1 MLKRIY
7 IDNFRCFVNF
17 EYKPERKQ
25 LLLGANGSGKSSLRD
40 AVRLLKEFIT
50 GKGMPFTQSS
60 LTRWQDHPL
69 QVFEI
74 EVLLNERLY
83 LYRVEFRYLSKA
95 TLPSVNLERLSV
107 DGKPVLEI
115 LDGVAT
121 NYQGNQSRIGI
132 EWQLGIKNS
141 SVLNLLGGTSEEI
154 REFLGWVSNKLFSLR
169 INPAEM
175 DEIAT
180 REARSPYEDFANIA
194 SYYRYLIQND
204 TEGNLGLTTD
214 LKEVLDS
221 FQTLQFKDSDAG
233 RRLIARFGS
242 SSTSI
247 NFGLNEL
254 SDGQRSLIALYMILH
269 FLIAKGHTIFL
280 DEPDNFISLREIQ
293 PWLLAAEDAVE
304 ESKGQLILISHHPEI
319 LNYWAREYGLLFSRE
334 ENGHVRTKPYREV
347 ADTGLAPA
355 ETIARGWED
364 E

>member
-1 MLKRIY
+1 
-7 IDNFRCFVNF
+7 
-17 EYKPERKQ
+17 
-25 LLLGANGSGKSSLRD
+25 
-40 AVRLLKEFIT
+40 
-50 GKGMPFTQSS
+50 
-60 LTRWQDHPL
+60 
-69 QVFEI
+69 
-74 EVLLNERLY
+74 
-83 LYRVEFRYLSKA
+83 
-95 TLPSVNLERLSV
+95 
-107 DGKPVLEI
+107 
-115 LDGVAT
+115 
-121 NYQGNQSRIGI
+121 
-132 EWQLGIKNS
+132 
-141 SVLNLLGGTSEEI
+141 
-154 REFLGWVSNKLFSLR
+154 
-169 INPAEM
+169 
-175 DEIAT
+175 
-180 REARSPYEDFANIA
+180 
-194 SYYRYLIQND
+194 
-204 TEGNLGLTTD
+204 
-214 LKEVLDS
+214 
-221 FQTLQFKDSDAG
+221 LQFKDSDAG

-347 ADTGLAPA
+347 ADTGLDPA

>member
-1 MLKRIY
+1 MKGY
-7 IDNFRCFVNF
+7 I
-17 EYKPERKQ
+17 
-25 LLLGANGSGKSSLRD
+25 
-40 AVRLLKEFIT
+40 
-50 GKGMPFTQSS
+50 
-60 LTRWQDHPL
+60 W
-69 QVFEI
+69 
-74 EVLLNERLY
+74 
-83 LYRVEFRYLSKA
+83 SKA

-269 FLIAKGHTIFL
+269 FLIAKGHTYFSMNRIIL
-280 DEPDNFISLREIQ
+280 SLC
-293 PWLLAAEDAVE
+293 
-304 ESKGQLILISHHPEI
+304 
-319 LNYWAREYGLLFSRE
+319 ARFSR
-334 ENGHVRTKPYREV
+334 GYWLPKMLLKR
-347 ADTGLAPA
+347 
-355 ETIARGWED
+355 ARD
-364 E
+364 N